1 MIGKPNRLM
10 LAIALAA
17 SPGAVFAAGLEEVV
31 VTATKRAVSQQ
42 DVPVAVTGITSD
54 ALDKRGITETTDLS
68 GSAPNLV
75 VSSPFGRAQPNFSIR
90 GISVANEYNSNAASP
105 IGVYINEDYK
115 QFRPTHG
122 MQLFDLD
129 RVEVIRGPQG
139 TLFGRNT
146 TGGAIS
152 VTTVK
157 PQIGSV
163 GEVSGFVNGR
173 YGKFD
178 RKSLTGAVETTLVED
193 VLAVRV
199 AGTWNEGD
207 GYIEN
212 KTPSEI
218 PSFLSNLSAFDP
230 DLAPFA
236 GQMIPVDSVHNEDY
250 AGVDDYAVRLTVAF
264 EPTDNFDATLVYLH
278 GENDTT
284 SVAIT
289 PNFINDHDG
298 DPSTPDTD
306 AFFYTRE
313 QFGLGRLE
321 SASNDAGVF
330 ATEVDDITLTMN
342 LQLTDSLTLTN
353 IFGYLEGQYELANDC
368 DGMPYTSC
376 YQRFNSDFDQLNQ
389 DLRISWEGE
398 RARFIAGIYY
408 GEDSLS
414 EVDDKEFFSPL
425 NELAAIGAIPA
436 FNAPVDDMF
445 WKHLRAEAL
454 RVSFSLQVTWKQ
466 STPVHFH

>member
-17 SPGAVFAAGLEEVV
+17 SPGAVFAAELEEVV

-157 PQIGSV
+157 PQIGST

-212 KTPSEI
+212 KTPDVI
-218 PSFLSNLSAFDP
+218 PSFLSNIGADP
-230 DLAPFA
+230 
-236 GQMIPVDSVHNEDY
+236 GGTVPVESVHNEDY

-264 EPTDNFDATLVYLH
+264 EPTDSFDATLVYLH

-284 SVAIT
+284 AV
-289 PNFINDHDG
+289 
-298 DPSTPDTD
+298 STYST
-306 AFFYTRE
+306 Y
-313 QFGLGRLE
+313 
-321 SASNDAGVF
+321 
-330 ATEVDDITLTMN
+330 
-342 LQLTDSLTLTN
+342 
-353 IFGYLEGQYELANDC
+353 
-368 DGMPYTSC
+368 
-376 YQRFNSDFDQLNQ
+376 
-389 DLRISWEGE
+389 
-398 RARFIAGIYY
+398 
-408 GEDSLS
+408 
-414 EVDDKEFFSPL
+414 
-425 NELAAIGAIPA
+425 
-436 FNAPVDDMF
+436 
-445 WKHLRAEAL
+445 
-454 RVSFSLQVTWKQ
+454 VSGSR
-466 STPVHFH
+466 